1 MGFFGL
7 GLVEAEDGARRGIR
21 TPDQLG
27 VNEPLYH

>member
-1 MGFFGL
+1 L
-7 GLVEAEDGARRGIR
+7 CERDGTRGGTR